1 MTKWNINDQTFGNT
15 RILNCS
21 VAIELKFIHFVI
33 RKSTLEKK
41 YLGGVA
47 QSKADLSN
55 RSLRK
60 NEQLIRFGCMNRNN
74 MEFFTDVVIKNGLEY
89 QD

>member
-1 MTKWNINDQTFGNT
+1 M
-15 RILNCS
+15 
-21 VAIELKFIHFVI
+21 ELKFIHFVI